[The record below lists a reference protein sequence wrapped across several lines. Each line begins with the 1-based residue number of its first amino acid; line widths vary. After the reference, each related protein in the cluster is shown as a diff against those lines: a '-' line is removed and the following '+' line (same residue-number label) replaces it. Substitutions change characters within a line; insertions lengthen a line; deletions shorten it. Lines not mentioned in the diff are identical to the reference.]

1 MTHLELVPVPP
12 VAQLA
17 GVSQHYGKTVALN
30 NITLDIP
37 ARCMVGLI
45 GPDGVGKSSLLSLIS
60 GARVIEQGNVMVLG
74 GDMRDPKHRRDV
86 CPRIAWMPQGLGK
99 NLYHTLSVYENVD
112 FFARLFGHD
121 KAEREVR
128 INELLTSTGLAPF
141 RDRPAGKL
149 SGGMK
154 QKLGLCC
161 ALIHDPELLILDEPT
176 TGVDPL
182 SRAQFWDLIDSI
194 RQRQSNM
201 SVLVATAYMEEAE
214 RFDWLVAMNAGEV
227 LATGSAEELRQ
238 QTQSATLEE
247 AFIALLPEAQ
257 RQAHQA
263 VVIPPYQAEN
273 AEIAI
278 EARDL
283 TMRFGSFVAVDH
295 VNFRIPRGEIFGFL
309 GSNGCG
315 KSTTMKMLTGLL
327 PASEGEA
334 WLFGQPV
341 DPKDIDT
348 RRRVG
353 YMSQAFSLYNELT
366 VRQNLELHA
375 RLFHIPEAEI
385 PARVAEMSERF
396 KLNDVEDVLPESL
409 PLGIRQRLS
418 LAVAVIHRP
427 EMLILDEPTSGV
439 DPVARDMFWQLMVDL
454 SRQDKVTIFISTHF
468 MNEAERCDRISLMH
482 AGKVLASG
490 TPQELVEKRGA
501 ASLEEAFIAYL
512 QEAAG
517 QSNEA
522 EAPPVIHD
530 ATLAPR
536 QGFSLRRLFSYS
548 RREALELRRDPVR
561 STLAL
566 MGTVILMLIMGYGIS
581 MDVENLRFAVL
592 DRDQTVSSQAWTL
605 NLSGSRYF
613 IEQPPLTSYDELD
626 RRMRAGDITVAIEIP
641 PNFGRDIARGTPV
654 ELGVWIDGAMPSRA
668 ETVKGYVQAM
678 HQSWLQDVASRQSA
692 PASQSGLMNIET
704 RYRYNPDVKS
714 LPAIVPAVIPL
725 LLMMIPSMLSALS
738 VVREKELGSIIN
750 LYVTPTTRSEFLLGK
765 QLPYI
770 ALGMLNFFLLC
781 ALSVFVFGVPHKG
794 SFLTLTLAALLY
806 IIIATGMGLLISTF
820 MKSQIAAI
828 FGTAIITLIPATQF
842 SGMIDPVASLE
853 GPGRWIGEVYPTSH
867 FLTIARGTFSK
878 ALDLTDLW
886 QLFYPVADSHPA
898 GDGLKHPAAEKTGG
912 MMRHLRNIF
921 NLGIKELRSL
931 LGDKAML
938 TLIVF
943 SFTVSVYSSAT
954 VTPGSLN
961 LAPIAIADMDQS
973 QLSNRIVNSFYRPWF
988 LPPEMI
994 TADEMDAGL
1003 DAGRYTFAINIPPNF
1018 QRDVLAGRQP
1028 DIQVNVDATRMSQA
1042 FTGNGY
1048 IQNIINGEVNSF
1060 VARYRDNSEPLVSL
1074 ETRMR
1079 FNPNL
1084 DPAWFGGVMA
1094 IINNITM
1101 LAIVLTGSALIRERE
1116 HGTVEHLLVMP
1127 ITPFEIMMAKI
1138 WSMGLVVLVVS
1149 GLSLVLMVKG
1159 VLGVPIEGSIPLFM
1173 LGVALSLFATTSI
1186 GIFMGTIARSMPQLG
1201 LLVILVLLPLQMLS
1215 GGSTPR
1221 ESMPQMV
1228 QDIMLTMPTTHFV
1241 SLAQAILYRGA
1252 GFEIVWPQFL
1262 TLMAIGGVFFTIAL
1276 LRFRKTI
1283 GTMA

>member
-1 MTHLELVPVPP
+1 MSGQVRQP
-12 VAQLA
+12 VAQLE
-17 GVSQHYGKTVALN
+17 GVGQRYGATVALK
-30 NITLDIP
+30 NITLNIP
-37 ARCMVGLI
+37 SRCMVGLI

-60 GARVIEQGNVMVLG
+60 GARVIEQGNVIVLG
-74 GDMRDPKHRRDV
+74 GDMRDAAHRRDV

-112 FFARLFGHD
+112 FFARLFGHN
-121 KAEREVR
+121 KAEREAR
-128 INELLTSTGLAPF
+128 ITELLNSTGLAPF

-194 RQRQSNM
+194 RERQSNM

-227 LATGSAEELRQ
+227 MATGSAQQLRDK
-238 QTQSATLEE
+238 TGSETLEQ

-257 RQAHQA
+257 RQAHKP

-283 TMRFGSFVAVDH
+283 TMRFGDFVAVDH

-341 DPKDIDT
+341 DPNDIET

-353 YMSQAFSLYNELT
+353 YMSQAFSLYSELT

-385 PARVAEMSERF
+385 PQRVAEMSDRF
-396 KLNDVEDVLPESL
+396 MLADVEDALPASL

-468 MNEAERCDRISLMH
+468 MNEAERCDRMSLMH

-490 TPQELVEKRGA
+490 TPQELVERRGA
-501 ASLEEAFIAYL
+501 ANLEEAFIAWL
-512 QEAAG
+512 QEASG
-517 QSNEA
+517 P
-522 EAPPVIHD
+522 APQVPPPDDIPVTHD
-530 ATLAPR
+530 APKPPR

-561 STLAL
+561 STLAML
-566 MGTVILMLIMGYGIS
+566 GTVILMLIMGYGIS

-592 DRDQTVSSQAWTL
+592 DRDQTMSSQAWSL
-605 NLSGSRYF
+605 NLAGSRYF

-626 RRMRAGDITVAIEIP
+626 KRMRAGDVAVAIEIP

-654 ELGVWIDGAMPSRA
+654 KIGVWVDGAMPSRA
-668 ETVKGYVQAM
+668 ETVQGYVQAM
-678 HQSWLQDVASRQSA
+678 HQTWLQDVASRQSTSNA
-692 PASQSGLMNIET
+692 QNGLMTIET

-781 ALSVFVFGVPHKG
+781 ALSVFVFGVDHKG

-806 IIIATGMGLLISTF
+806 VTIATGMGLLISTF

-828 FGTAIITLIPATQF
+828 FGTSIITLIPATQF

-853 GPGRWIGEVYPTSH
+853 GPGRWIGEIYPTSH

-878 ALDLTDLW
+878 ALDLGDLW
-886 QLFYPVADSHPA
+886 PLFIP
-898 GDGLKHPAAEKTGG
+898 
-912 MMRHLRNIF
+912 
-921 NLGIKELRSL
+921 L
-931 LGDKAML
+931 L
-938 TLIVF
+938 
-943 SFTVSVYSSAT
+943 
-954 VTPGSLN
+954 
-961 LAPIAIADMDQS
+961 IA
-973 QLSNRIVNSFYRPWF
+973 V
-988 LPPEMI
+988 
-994 TADEMDAGL
+994 
-1003 DAGRYTFAINIPPNF
+1003 
-1018 QRDVLAGRQP
+1018 
-1028 DIQVNVDATRMSQA
+1028 
-1042 FTGNGY
+1042 
-1048 IQNIINGEVNSF
+1048 
-1060 VARYRDNSEPLVSL
+1060 PLV
-1074 ETRMR
+1074 
-1079 FNPNL
+1079 
-1084 DPAWFGGVMA
+1084 
-1094 IINNITM
+1094 I
-1101 LAIVLTGSALIRERE
+1101 
-1116 HGTVEHLLVMP
+1116 
-1127 ITPFEIMMAKI
+1127 
-1138 WSMGLVVLVVS
+1138 
-1149 GLSLVLMVKG
+1149 GLS
-1159 VLGVPIEGSIPLFM
+1159 
-1173 LGVALSLFATTSI
+1173 
-1186 GIFMGTIARSMPQLG
+1186 
-1201 LLVILVLLPLQMLS
+1201 VLLLKKQE
-1215 GGSTPR
+1215 G
-1221 ESMPQMV
+1221 
-1228 QDIMLTMPTTHFV
+1228 
-1241 SLAQAILYRGA
+1241 
-1252 GFEIVWPQFL
+1252 
-1262 TLMAIGGVFFTIAL
+1262 
-1276 LRFRKTI
+1276 
-1283 GTMA
+1283 

>member
-1 MTHLELVPVPP
+1 MTSLARVPVPP
-12 VAQLA
+12 VAHLD
-17 GVSQHYGKTVALN
+17 GVSQHYGTTVALN

-121 KAEREVR
+121 KAEREAR
-128 INELLTSTGLAPF
+128 ITELLNSTGLAPF

-194 RQRQSNM
+194 RQRQTNM

-227 LATGSAEELRQ
+227 LATGSAQELRDK
-238 QTQSATLEE
+238 TASETLEQ
-247 AFIALLPEAQ
+247 AFIALLPQAQ
-257 RQAHQA
+257 RQAYQP
-263 VVIPPYQAEN
+263 VVIPPYHAEQE
-273 AEIAI
+273 EIAI
-278 EARDL
+278 EAKDL
-283 TMRFGSFVAVDH
+283 TMRFGNFVAVDH

-353 YMSQAFSLYNELT
+353 YMSQAFSLYSELT

-385 PARVAEMSERF
+385 PQRVQEMSERF
-396 KLNDVEDVLPESL
+396 MLAEVEDTLPESL

-468 MNEAERCDRISLMH
+468 MNEAERCDRMSLMH

-490 TPQELVEKRGA
+490 TPQELVERRGA
-501 ASLEEAFIAYL
+501 ASLEEAFISWL

-517 QSNEA
+517 PAPEA
-522 EAPPVIHD
+522 SVPVETKHEEAKP
-530 ATLAPR
+530 PR

-592 DRDQTVSSQAWTL
+592 DRDQTVSSQAWSL
-605 NLSGSRYF
+605 NLAGSRYF
-613 IEQPPLTSYDELD
+613 IEQPPLTSYDDLD
-626 RRMRAGDITVAIEIP
+626 RRMRSGEVAVAIEIP

-654 ELGVWIDGAMPSRA
+654 AIGVWVDGAMPSRA

-678 HQSWLQDVASRQSA
+678 HQSWLQDVASRQ
-692 PASQSGLMNIET
+692 PTPVGQSGLMTIET

-770 ALGMLNFFLLC
+770 ALGMLNFLLLC

-794 SFLTLTLAALLY
+794 SFLTLSLAALLY
-806 IIIATGMGLLISTF
+806 VTIATGMGLLISTF

-828 FGTAIITLIPATQF
+828 FGTSIITLIPATQF

-853 GPGRWIGEVYPTSH
+853 GPGRWIGEIYPTSH

-886 QLFYPVADSHPA
+886 PLFVP
-898 GDGLKHPAAEKTGG
+898 
-912 MMRHLRNIF
+912 
-921 NLGIKELRSL
+921 L
-931 LGDKAML
+931 L
-938 TLIVF
+938 
-943 SFTVSVYSSAT
+943 
-954 VTPGSLN
+954 
-961 LAPIAIADMDQS
+961 IAIP
-973 QLSNRIVNSFYRPWF
+973 V
-988 LPPEMI
+988 
-994 TADEMDAGL
+994 
-1003 DAGRYTFAINIPPNF
+1003 
-1018 QRDVLAGRQP
+1018 V
-1028 DIQVNVDATRMSQA
+1028 
-1042 FTGNGY
+1042 
-1048 IQNIINGEVNSF
+1048 
-1060 VARYRDNSEPLVSL
+1060 
-1074 ETRMR
+1074 
-1079 FNPNL
+1079 
-1084 DPAWFGGVMA
+1084 
-1094 IINNITM
+1094 
-1101 LAIVLTGSALIRERE
+1101 
-1116 HGTVEHLLVMP
+1116 
-1127 ITPFEIMMAKI
+1127 
-1138 WSMGLVVLVVS
+1138 MGLS
-1149 GLSLVLMVKG
+1149 
-1159 VLGVPIEGSIPLFM
+1159 
-1173 LGVALSLFATTSI
+1173 
-1186 GIFMGTIARSMPQLG
+1186 
-1201 LLVILVLLPLQMLS
+1201 VLLLKKQE
-1215 GGSTPR
+1215 G
-1221 ESMPQMV
+1221 
-1228 QDIMLTMPTTHFV
+1228 
-1241 SLAQAILYRGA
+1241 
-1252 GFEIVWPQFL
+1252 
-1262 TLMAIGGVFFTIAL
+1262 
-1276 LRFRKTI
+1276 
-1283 GTMA
+1283 